1 MLKFTFQY
9 ELKRFILMFFVNKS
23 TRQQVCVLA
32 ILHFYLRP
40 QKQKNFPNHSF
51 FQVFC
56 ASAFWLLKLVLPTW
70 QNAFS
75 YSPLSQLGRAE
86 DRWWRKYEN
95 IGKNGTKSR
104 KAAFVERYHF
114 AKITNHPP
122 KAISRPMRFAWRR
135 RYYFAVNRCYLHFF
149 RHCLLIQNVR
159 NTAADPIIAP
169 G

>member
-1 MLKFTFQY
+1 MYQKRCIKIEKCSQMY
-9 ELKRFILMFFVNKS
+9 ENVSKCAKKNPNELRCYQ
-23 TRQQVCVLA
+23 TRQQLCVLE
-32 ILHFYLRP
+32 ILHFYLRL

-122 KAISRPMRFAWRR
+122 KAISRPMRFAWRLGGITSR
-135 RYYFAVNRCYLHFF
+135 S
-149 RHCLLIQNVR
+149 
-159 NTAADPIIAP
+159 TAAIYIFSDTAY
-169 G
+169 